1 MTYPVQDTNHVAE
14 GKALLIEQFKKA
26 TNVNAL
32 IGTYLRP
39 VQDLETVFWALI
51 NGFMIGAAVGDQLD
65 ALGALVGEARL
76 GRNDTNY
83 RAAVLLRV
91 RVNRSQGLAEDI
103 IQVANLASGN
113 TAKYFEYYPL
123 GFEVQIDMYSTPNIL
138 ARMLYSTKA
147 VSVLGALV
155 TTQSTNAVG
164 FNDTNITISGWVFDT
179 VAGTTH
185 VLYDARP
192 LSPAGVTG

>member
-1 MTYPVQDTNHVAE
+1 MTYPAQDFAHVAE
-14 GKALLIEQFKKA
+14 GKALLIEQYKKA
-26 TNVNAL
+26 SNVNNLVA
-32 IGTYLRP
+32 TYLRP
-39 VQDLETVFWALI
+39 IQDLETVFWAMI

-76 GRNDTNY
+76 GRSDTNY

-113 TAKYFEYYPL
+113 TAKYYEYYPL
-123 GFEVQIDMYSTPNIL
+123 GFEVQIDLYSTPNVL

-147 VSVLGALV
+147 VSSLGVLV

-164 FNDTNITISGWVFDT
+164 FNDTNSIIPGWVFDT